1 MNNYSIVE
9 FIEESTVE
17 IIPSSWILSDKK
29 TTLWPKGIIPSIL
42 KKYLK
47 NCTESGTNWSTVKIR
62 VLGHTSRYL
71 FSFYLFLLSIIDL
84 FLTSCI
90 YKIIKKRYIIKKYFK
105 EKFVTQ
111 SIT

>member
-17 IIPSSWILSDKK
+17 IVPSSWILSDKK

-47 NCTESGTNWSTVKIR
+47 NCTEPGTDWSTVKIR
-62 VLGHTSRYL
+62 VLGQAGIY
-71 FSFYLFLLSIIDL
+71 FFFIYFY
-84 FLTSCI
+84 
-90 YKIIKKRYIIKKYFK
+90 
-105 EKFVTQ
+105 
-111 SIT
+111 